1 MRVDHG
7 VYISAEV
14 DPDPESQSCVAYES
28 FLDDAKKR
36 SLLNLYPTH
45 PIAAESDG
53 VGTCIQYDD
62 LMAMTV

>member
-1 MRVDHG
+1 M
-7 VYISAEV
+7 